1 MFAKK
6 FITRIS
12 QSTTECISAV
22 CATTFLTTKIIKKPK
37 IAKKW
42 IATAHAAQI
51 VLMLTVLLMPRYIPN
66 IADDIINKMSPPTI
80 SERFS
85 GFLKQFQDEPRL
97 TQRQYTTRIVL
108 WSASISIILLLLW
121 IHIPKAVR
129 ITKKLASNHEKEAD
143 ILINSTPT
151 ESILLYRLAL
161 SLIIDPIQEE
171 SLRNK
176 IKSIDNKLADN
187 ATLHTKSTH
196 PQNKSTVVETTRNAT
211 DKTVVEQTESQ
222 DINANSKIVL
232 SRYKVETQLGQG
244 AMGTVF
250 LAHDEKLRRNIALK
264 QLAPELGTNKQFVS
278 RFRQEAR
285 ALAKL
290 SHLNII
296 QIYDFIEDDNMVW
309 IAMEYVNGQELNQLL
324 EENTELGLKDVIL
337 LTTQICDAL
346 DHAHSQGVIHRDFK
360 PSNVLVTNENI
371 VKVMDFGLA
380 KISQSEQLTQ
390 IGKVMGTPAYMS
402 PEQAAGNAIDE
413 RTDIYSLG
421 IVLYRMLSGSIPF
434 KGDVKSVIAQHLTH
448 TPVSLTKLKPE
459 IPKKL
464 NKLVLQMLSKSPD
477 DRPINIKEV
486 RNALLVL
493 NSNKLAW
500 N

>member
-1 MFAKK
+1 MFTKK
-6 FITRIS
+6 LVTSIS
-12 QSTTECISAV
+12 QSTTECISTVRTA
-22 CATTFLTTKIIKKPK
+22 TFLTTKIIKKPK
-37 IAKKW
+37 ITKRW
-42 IATAHAAQI
+42 IATAHTAQI
-51 VLMLTVLLMPRYIPN
+51 VLILTVLLMPRYIPN
-66 IADDIINKMSPPTI
+66 ITDNIINKMSPPTI

-121 IHIPKAVR
+121 IHIPKAVH
-129 ITKKLASNHEKEAD
+129 ITKKLAYKHEREAD
-143 ILINSTPT
+143 ILINSSPT
-151 ESILLYRLAL
+151 ESILLYRSAL

-171 SLRNK
+171 SLRKK
-176 IKSIDNKLADN
+176 IKGIDNKLADN
-187 ATLHTKSTH
+187 GTLHTKPTH
-196 PQNKSTVVETTRNAT
+196 PQNKNTVAEMTRNAK
-211 DKTVVEQTESQ
+211 DKTVIEQTESQ
-222 DINANSKIVL
+222 DINANLKIIL

-244 AMGTVF
+244 AMGKVF

-264 QLAPELGTNKQFVS
+264 QLAPELGTNKQFIS
-278 RFRQEAR
+278 RFMQEAR

-290 SHLNII
+290 SHPNIV

-324 EENTELGLKDVIL
+324 EESTELGLKEVIH

-448 TPVSLTKLKPE
+448 IPASLTKLKPE

-477 DRPINIKEV
+477 DRPGNIKEV
-486 RNALLVL
+486 RNALLAL
-493 NSNKLAW
+493 NSKKLAW